1 MAIES
6 GKSISRRREASKKR
20 KASQTRKATRARRHN
35 ATDSKETNASRAF
48 SPAERKILIAFRE
61 YLMTPGEMLCFGL
74 QDLNAVG
81 APLDTLADR
90 GLLVAER
97 FHGGYSLTETGYA
110 AMQAV
115 V

>member
-6 GKSISRRREASKKR
+6 SKSISRQSKAEKTGKARRPTCAGRHSPTDSEETG
-20 KASQTRKATRARRHN
+20 ASQAL
-35 ATDSKETNASRAF
+35 
-48 SPAERKILIAFRE
+48 SPAERKILLAFRE

-81 APLDTLADR
+81 APLDTLTDR

-97 FHGGYSLTETGYA
+97 FRGGYSLTETGFA

-115 V
+115 A

>member
-1 MAIES
+1 MGIEDVNT
-6 GKSISRRREASKKR
+6 I
-20 KASQTRKATRARRHN
+20 
-35 ATDSKETNASRAF
+35 
-48 SPAERKILIAFRE
+48 
-61 YLMTPGEMLCFGL
+61 
-74 QDLNAVG
+74 G

-97 FHGGYSLTETGYA
+97 FHGGYSLTETGHA